1 MVQVLAVVLVLL
13 LQALL
18 AVVQALA
25 VVLVPLL
32 QAPAVL
38 VDPVVQVHLVPE
50 IGPN

>member
-13 LQALL
+13 LQAEL

-38 VDPVVQVHLVPE
+38 VEPVVQVHLVPE